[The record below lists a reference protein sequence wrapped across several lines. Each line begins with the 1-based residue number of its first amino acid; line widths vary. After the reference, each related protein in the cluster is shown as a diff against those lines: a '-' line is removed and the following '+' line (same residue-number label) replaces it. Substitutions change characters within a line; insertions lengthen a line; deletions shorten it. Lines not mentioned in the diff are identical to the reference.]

1 MNDKIAGKFRGT
13 GIKAGLMYGM
23 AEFYGG
29 GAFVI
34 INTFFLVFLTKAL
47 GIPAALAGAIPMV
60 GKVWDAVTDPMMGN
74 ITDRTV
80 SRFGAKRLYILV
92 GGVVSAISFVMLW
105 TTIPS
110 GNTTMLFIYYIVM
123 YCLFSTG
130 FTIIMVPYN
139 GLLPDMIDSYT
150 VRAKFSSIRMIWSTI
165 GAIAAGMIPTLLI
178 KDTLNTGMYLK
189 VPILFGF
196 MFRRL

>member
-23 AEFYGG
+23 AEF
-29 GAFVI
+29 FVI

-60 GKVWDAVTDPMMGN
+60 GKVWDAVTDPVMGN

-80 SRFGAKRLYILV
+80 SRFGAKRLYVLV

-105 TTIPS
+105 TQP
-110 GNTTMLFIYYIVM
+110 
-123 YCLFSTG
+123 CC
-130 FTIIMVPYN
+130 
-139 GLLPDMIDSYT
+139 
-150 VRAKFSSIRMIWSTI
+150 SSIT
-165 GAIAAGMIPTLLI
+165 
-178 KDTLNTGMYLK
+178 
-189 VPILFGF
+189 
-196 MFRRL
+196 